1 MLDKFK
7 AFITTNQLCKK
18 NDKVLLTV
26 SGGADSVVMA
36 HLFHTVGIEFAVAH
50 CNFKL
55 RGKES
60 DEDEAFVEKLTKD
73 IFKTDFFTIHFN
85 TDAFAKEHK
94 LSIQQA
100 ARELRYTWFEKI
112 RTENKLSFI
121 ATAHHAD
128 DQLETFFI
136 NLMRGTGI
144 SGLSGIPLKQNNI
157 IRPLLFASRMEIE
170 KYAKTNN
177 LEFRND
183 SSNQSDKYLRNKIR
197 LKLFPLLEKINPSFR
212 DTISQSIQN
221 LKSTELIYK
230 EQLQKLNLKHTE
242 KNEEVRIEINRL
254 KALKPG
260 PHYLYELISEYG
272 FNRSSCQDIFKS
284 LEGISGKQFYSPTHA
299 IIRDREHLI
308 IYPNQIIM
316 EQESEYLVVFGTSE
330 LSVPMHLKFSE
341 IKNSEDLQFKRGDQV
356 AMVDMDRL
364 TFPLVIRKWHEG
376 DFFYPLGMKT
386 KKKLSDFFIDNKM
399 SLKEKSDTWLLC
411 SCKEIVWVIGHRI
424 DERYKVRP
432 KTINIFVTEK
442 H

>member
-1 MLDKFK
+1 MLDKFN
-7 AFITTNQLCKK
+7 AFVTTHQLCKK
-18 NDKVLLTV
+18 SDKILLTV

-36 HLFHTVGIEFAVAH
+36 HLFYNADYEFAVAH
-50 CNFKL
+50 CNFGL

-60 DEDEAFVEKLTKD
+60 DEDEDFVEKLTQDVFGKE
-73 IFKTDFFTIHFN
+73 FFTVRFD
-85 TDAFAKEHK
+85 TDAYAKEHK

-100 ARELRYTWFEKI
+100 ARELRYIWFEKL
-112 RTENKLSFI
+112 RAKNKLACI

-170 KYAKTNN
+170 EYAKTNH

-197 LKLFPLLEKINPSFR
+197 LKLFPLLEKMNPAFR
-212 DTISQSIQN
+212 DTVSQSIQN

-230 EQLQKLNLKHTE
+230 EQLQKLNLKQTD
-242 KNEEVRIEINRL
+242 KNGEIRIEINRL

-260 PHYLYELISEYG
+260 PHYLFEMISEYG
-272 FNRSSCQDIFKS
+272 FNRSVCNDIFKS
-284 LEGISGKQFYSPTHA
+284 LDGISGKQFYSPTHVL
-299 IIRDREHLI
+299 IRDREHLI
-308 IYPNQIIM
+308 VYPNQIVM
-316 EQESEYLVVFGTSE
+316 DQTSEYLIVFGASE
-330 LSVPMHLKFSE
+330 LSEPMHLKLKE
-341 IKNSEDLQFKRGDQV
+341 IKNAGDHDLNQGDDV

-364 TFPLVIRKWHEG
+364 TFPLVLRKWQEG

-411 SCKEIVWVIGHRI
+411 SCKEIVWVVGYRI

-432 KTINIFVTEK
+432 KTNNIFVIEK